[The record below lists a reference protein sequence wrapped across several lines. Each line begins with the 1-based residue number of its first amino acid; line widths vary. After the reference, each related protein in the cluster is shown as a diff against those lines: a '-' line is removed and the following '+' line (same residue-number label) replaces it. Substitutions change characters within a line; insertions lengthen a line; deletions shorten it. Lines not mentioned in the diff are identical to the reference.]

1 MIKINRYFIPYIALL
16 LLLGFRGQIITAF
29 VMVFF
34 HEIIHYLTARF
45 YGFTGFDVEIL
56 PYGTVLKLKELDDAT
71 AKEDMMISIS
81 GPIASLILAVFFY
94 LLWKNTDFMSSSF
107 RVYFEGNLAIGI
119 FNLIPAFPLDG
130 GRILRDILSFKRCY
144 REANRITTYISVF
157 CGIIFM
163 FCYIII
169 FFMGVNSFNLG
180 FIALLIVI
188 SSLKEKERIAFIIM
202 GDIIKKKMKFLTR
215 GYIENRS
222 MSIYFKKDLL
232 TALSM
237 VDKNKYN
244 IFTILDDDLNVMDI
258 LYEVEIIDALKIYGN
273 ITIEEYIKLDD
284 L

>member
-1 MIKINRYFIPYIALL
+1 MIKINKYFIPYIALL
-16 LLLGFRGQIITAF
+16 LILGFRGQIIAAF
-29 VMVFF
+29 IMVFF

-94 LLWKNTDFMSSSF
+94 LLWKHTGFISSLF
-107 RVYFEGNLAIGI
+107 RMCFEGNLAIGI

-130 GRILRDILSFKRCY
+130 GRILRDLLSFKRCY
-144 REANRITTYISVF
+144 REANKITTYASTF

-169 FFMGVNSFNLG
+169 FFMGINNFNLG
-180 FIALLIVI
+180 LIALLIII

-202 GDIIKKKMKFLTR
+202 GDIIKKRMKFLAR
-215 GYIENRS
+215 GYIENKN
-222 MSIYFKKDLL
+222 MSIHFRKDLL

-237 VDKNKYN
+237 IDKNKYN

-258 LYEVEIIDALKIYGN
+258 LYEVEIIDALKVYGN
-273 ITIEEYIKLDD
+273 ITIDEYLKLDNI
-284 L
+284 